1 MKKDHV
7 ILDFVRTPVPQKIE
21 TGRSVEGKMRPN
33 PIFANPDVAYDD
45 LKASTDLLE
54 SRYVASLS
62 GGKESTA
69 LLHQAETDWIDN
81 MRNEAYFV
89 DRIANGNGA
98 IILSAGFNLAKQPSP
113 AVRPE
118 FSVELGEKSG
128 SVFLRRQRVDSAR
141 SYIWQYFIGENPG
154 NEPDW
159 VNAQITTQASVELTG
174 LTPLTKYWFRVA
186 VVTPTGTTAFNAPI
200 MQVVI

>member
-7 ILDFVRTPVPQKIE
+7 VLNFVKLTIAEKVE
-21 TGRSVEGKMRPN
+21 VGRSVESKMKLN
-33 PIFANPDVAYDD
+33 PSFTSPDVPLEE

-54 SRYVASLS
+54 ARNVTAIT
-62 GGKESTA
+62 GGKEATA
-69 LLHQAETDWIDN
+69 LMHQAEEQWVN
-81 MRNEAYFV
+81 KMRKTALYV
-89 DRIANGNGA
+89 DRIADGDA
-98 IILSAGFNLAKQPSP
+98 AVILSAGFDLAKQPSP

-128 SVFLRRQRVDSAR
+128 TVLLRRQKVEGAR
-141 SYIWQYFIGENPG
+141 SYVWQYTTQVSPIMNT
-154 NEPDW
+154 DW
-159 VNAQITTQASVELTG
+159 VNVEVTSKASVELSG

-186 VVTPTGTTAFNAPI
+186 AVTIEGTGAYTMPI